1 MYQPLAVVT
10 HFEGV
15 SHGTDTGVGIKAY
28 QVWNKRRFAD
38 KWQQVLSQHRS
49 NGVEPMLERDRP
61 ARARI
66 LWIEACM
73 LTPDQDSGSLR
84 TIRLLR
90 ILVRMGCKVT
100 YVADNLDGEEQ
111 YRSQLSRE
119 GVEVIHAP
127 FFSSVRDYL
136 RQHGA
141 EFDIV
146 TLCRHYVAI
155 QHIQTVRDV
164 NPAAKIWF
172 DTIDLHYLRLRR
184 QFELDGKKSTA
195 DSAVLAFREEME
207 VISQSDLTIVVSE
220 AEVSELADEQPDA
233 KVAVISNIHEVGH
246 NRPGFDGRSGLM
258 FVGGFQHPPNVDAV
272 EYYANEIWPLLTELC
287 PDLETYI
294 IGSRM
299 PDRLKKIGESKG
311 LKMLGFVEDLAPY
324 YESCKLAIAPL
335 RYGAGVKGKVNQA
348 LSFGLPVVGS
358 PDAVEGMGLT
368 HEREVMVAETPESF
382 ADSIAKVCNN
392 RELWQALSERGAA
405 SLASRFTPEVAEE
418 ALRHALAPWLDERD
432 LETVG

>member
-1 MYQPLAVVT
+1 
-10 HFEGV
+10 
-15 SHGTDTGVGIKAY
+15 
-28 QVWNKRRFAD
+28 
-38 KWQQVLSQHRS
+38 
-49 NGVEPMLERDRP
+49 
-61 ARARI
+61 
-66 LWIEACM
+66 
-73 LTPDQDSGSLR
+73 
-84 TIRLLR
+84 
-90 ILVRMGCKVT
+90 MGCKVT

-146 TLCRHYVAI
+146 TLCRHYIAI

-246 NRPGFDGRSGLM
+246 NRPGFDDRSGLM

-311 LKMLGFVEDLAPY
+311 LKMLGICGEIWRPT
-324 YESCKLAIAPL
+324 
-335 RYGAGVKGKVNQA
+335 
-348 LSFGLPVVGS
+348 
-358 PDAVEGMGLT
+358 M
-368 HEREVMVAETPESF
+368 
-382 ADSIAKVCNN
+382 
-392 RELWQALSERGAA
+392 
-405 SLASRFTPEVAEE
+405 SLAN
-418 ALRHALAPWLDERD
+418 
-432 LETVG
+432 